1 MVLWPEAFTA
11 KRQAN
16 GYRLKSILKSVARA
30 REQGWYGVNCHQRS
44 GIAEGR
50 SWAGALG
57 AFGNAVLGGVVLRI
71 QVNRLHG

>member
-44 GIAEGR
+44 GGLRPCEALVR
-50 SWAGALG
+50 VAGMDLTRLLP
-57 AFGNAVLGGVVLRI
+57 AVFLTLKS
-71 QVNRLHG
+71 